1 MASVSDNPSRFFI
14 GSAGLTHAFA
24 SLLPVGNRKRT
35 IFQPSEGG
43 NLIIV
48 GSLAYASR
56 SAAEELI
63 ASRDIGYFPI
73 SPDILLQGVAVL
85 EQFARSV
92 GVTLW
97 EGHDAVVVISVDD
110 APDVK
115 LPLCLR
121 GPGVKSCVFCV
132 LCRRFGY
139 NTW

>member
-56 SAAEELI
+56 SAAE
-63 ASRDIGYFPI
+63 D
-73 SPDILLQGVAVL
+73 LLP
-85 EQFARSV
+85 
-92 GVTLW
+92 
-97 EGHDAVVVISVDD
+97 HVISDIFLYHRIYCCK
-110 APDVK
+110 ALQCWNS
-115 LPLCLR
+115 LPA
-121 GPGVKSCVFCV
+121 V
-132 LCRRFGY
+132 
-139 NTW
+139 